1 MYFYLGIL
9 KLFCCF
15 VSVMSVIEKEKSGN
29 YSNTL
34 YWKCQVSG
42 WGLVSIYWA
51 YIVLVRDN
59 YGWIFTCLNYIAD
72 VFTGIILTHT
82 YRAILLKTNRNEVSL
97 KKLLLK
103 LIPSIIIL
111 AVLYMLLANLKWHY
125 YWVLVRDKEYH
136 LWISLLE
143 WNPVFITG
151 LRLMS
156 IWLLAYHLYQ
166 YHKSQMAIIKTNAQ
180 LELIAKQAKL
190 DHISAQLNPHF
201 LFNSLNSIKS
211 LVIENPKI
219 ARRAIDLLSDL
230 LRAAIYQQTEE
241 RIPIKDELILVK
253 DYIELE
259 KLRFEERLMT
269 KFSIDSNTENFKIP
283 PLSIQL
289 LVENSIKHGIDQSIE
304 GGLISISIERI
315 KNTVVICVL
324 NPGTLS
330 VKNAQKGVGLKNLK
344 KRLQLSYKGQ
354 AQFTISEPETGFISA
369 QLTLPILNYENL

>member
-1 MYFYLGIL
+1 MIA
-9 KLFCCF
+9 K
-15 VSVMSVIEKEKSGN
+15 EKENSNN
-29 YSNTL
+29 YSTTL
-34 YWKCQVSG
+34 YWKCQLSG

-51 YIVLVRDN
+51 YIVLVRDH
-59 YGWIFTCLNYIAD
+59 YGWVFTSLNYIVD
-72 VFTGIILTHT
+72 VFTGIFLTHS
-82 YRAILLKTNRNEVSL
+82 YRAVLLKTNREEVSL

-103 LIPSIIIL
+103 LIPSIVIL

-125 YWVLVRDKEYH
+125 YWVLVRDKDYH
-136 LWISLLE
+136 LWTSLLE

-166 YHKSQMAIIKTNAQ
+166 YHRSQLNSIKINAQ
-180 LELIAKQAKL
+180 LALIAKQAKL

-211 LVIENPKI
+211 LVLENPKV

-241 RIPIKDELILVK
+241 RIPIKDELVLVK

-259 KLRFEERLMT
+259 KLRFEERLTT
-269 KFSIDSNTENFKIP
+269 KLSVDSTVETYKIP

-289 LVENSIKHGIDQSIE
+289 LVENAIKHGIDQCIE
-304 GGLISISIERI
+304 GGQISISIKRE
-315 KNTVVICVL
+315 KNRVVISVL

-330 VKNAQKGVGLKNLK
+330 TKNTSNGVGLKHLK
-344 KRLQLSYKGQ
+344 ARLQLAYKGQ
-354 AQFTISEPETGFISA
+354 AQFTISEPEQGSICA
-369 QLTLPILNYENL
+369 QITLPNLNNKHV